1 MNRNSSINYKA
12 ALKILG
18 VVFLLGVCVLNSAFG
33 QESDSVQLEIGVSDS
48 LLNSHKPMK
57 ASLMSAIVPG
67 LGQIYNSKKRTGEQR
82 AKPNY
87 MKVPFIYAGL
97 GAGVYFLSKN
107 VAEYNRLKNMY
118 IYEIDIDPSFSDLQ
132 ALDEI
137 DATRRYAEISVI
149 AIAVVYVLNIVDA
162 SVGAHLYHFDVS
174 DDLSFNFHPM
184 IFPSVASNITFAG
197 GTIQLNF

>member
-118 IYEIDIDPSFSDLQ
+118 IYEID
-132 ALDEI
+132 
-137 DATRRYAEISVI
+137 ATRRYAEISVI

>member
-1 MNRNSSINYKA
+1 MNRNSFINFTA

-18 VVFLLGVCVLNSAFG
+18 VVFLLGVCDFKPAFG

-57 ASLMSAIVPG
+57 ATLMSAIVPG
-67 LGQIYNSKKRTGEQR
+67 LGQVYNSKKRSGEQR

-87 MKVPFIYAGL
+87 MKVPLIYAGL
-97 GAGVYFLSKN
+97 GTGVYFLSTN
-107 VAEYNRLKNMY
+107 TIEYKSLKNSY
-118 IYEIDIDPSFSDLQ
+118 LSKIELDPSYTDAQ

-137 DATRRYAEISVI
+137 EVTRRYAEISVI

-174 DDLSFNFHPM
+174 EDLSFNFHPI

>member
-1 MNRNSSINYKA
+1 MSRNSSINYKA

-18 VVFLLGVCVLNSAFG
+18 VVFLLGVCISNTSFG
-33 QESDSVQLEIGVSDS
+33 QVSDSVQVEVGVSYS

-57 ASLMSAIVPG
+57 ATLMSAIVPG
-67 LGQIYNSKKRTGEQR
+67 LGQIYNSKKRKGEQR

-87 MKVPFIYAGL
+87 MKVPVIYAGL
-97 GAGVYFLSKN
+97 GAGVYFLSTN
-107 VAEYNRLKNMY
+107 VVEYKSLKNAYLFEIERDASY
-118 IYEIDIDPSFSDLQ
+118 IDAQ

-137 DATRRYAEISVI
+137 EATRRYAEISVV
-149 AIAVVYVLNIVDA
+149 AIAAVYVLNIIDA

-174 DDLSFNFHPM
+174 DDLSFNFNPM

>member
-118 IYEIDIDPSFSDLQ
+118 IYEIDIDPSFSDPQ

>member
-1 MNRNSSINYKA
+1 MNRNSFINFIA

-18 VVFLLGVCVLNSAFG
+18 VVFLLGVIGLKPVFG

-57 ASLMSAIVPG
+57 ATLMSAIVPG
-67 LGQIYNSKKRTGEQR
+67 LGQVYNSKKRNGEQR

-97 GAGVYFLSKN
+97 GTGVYFLHTN
-107 VAEYNRLKNMY
+107 VVEYKSLKNSY
-118 IYEIDIDPSFSDLQ
+118 LSEIELDPSYTDAQ
-132 ALDEI
+132 AIDEI
-137 DATRRYAEISVI
+137 EAKRRYAEISVI
-149 AIAVVYVLNIVDA
+149 AIAAVYVLNIVDA